1 MSQLRMSDLKLT
13 DRQQQA
19 IHTVHDRND
28 VFFCQGLA
36 VFVCYHFLFDDRNGL
51 LGGQKLEEMLS
62 QAAC

>member
-19 IHTVHDRND
+19 IHTVYDRND
-28 VFFCQGLA
+28 VFFLPSSGR
-36 VFVCYHFLFDDRNGL
+36 VYHFLFDDRNGL

>member
-19 IHTVHDRND
+19 IHTVYDRKD
-28 VFFCQGLA
+28 VFFLPSYGR
-36 VFVCYHFLFDDRNGL
+36 VYFLFDDRNGL

>member
-19 IHTVHDRND
+19 IHTVYDRND
-28 VFFCQGLA
+28 GFFLPSSGH
-36 VFVCYHFLFDDRNGL
+36 VCYHSLFDDRNGL